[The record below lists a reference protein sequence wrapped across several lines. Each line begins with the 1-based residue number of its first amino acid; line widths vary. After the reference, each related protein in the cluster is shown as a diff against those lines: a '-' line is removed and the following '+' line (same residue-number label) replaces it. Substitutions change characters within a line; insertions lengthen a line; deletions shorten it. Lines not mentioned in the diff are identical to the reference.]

1 MVIAAAIIKGG
12 TGKTTT
18 AAALLQAAV
27 YDKKRALAV
36 DLDPQANL
44 TACLAA
50 SSDQEGAWHL
60 LHGSPAATCLEHTEQ
75 GIDVI
80 GASSRLA
87 TETSFPASAQ
97 RLRTGL
103 DPILSEYDLIII
115 DTPPTMSELTFN
127 ALYAADEVL
136 IPVEADSGS
145 VQGLYQIADIA
156 KEVAGNSKRTH
167 LLGQVVTRFS
177 KQATLSNLMLERLQ
191 SIGKDIGAPVLATIR
206 QGIAIRE
213 AQALGKSLYQ
223 YKPNSHPAEDYLHL
237 YAYIQKKYK
246 SSLKENEV

>member
-1 MVIAAAIIKGG
+1 MVIAVAIIKGG

-50 SSDQEGAWHL
+50 SADQEGAWHL
-60 LHGSPAATCLEHTEQ
+60 LHGSPAHACFEHTKQ

-87 TETSFPASAQ
+87 TETSCPGSAQ
-97 RLRTGL
+97 RLRRGL
-103 DPILSEYDLIII
+103 EPILSEYDLVII
-115 DTPPTMSELTFN
+115 DTPPTMNELTYN
-127 ALYAADEVL
+127 ALFATDEVL

-145 VQGLYQIADIA
+145 VQGLYQITDIA
-156 KEVAGNSKRTH
+156 KQVAVNSSGRTN

-191 SIGKDIGAPVLATIR
+191 SIGKDIGVPVLATIR

-223 YKPNSHPAEDYLHL
+223 YKPTSHPAEDYLYL
-237 YAYIQKKYK
+237 YAEIKKK
-246 SSLKENEV
+246 FK